1 MSDDK
6 IDLIKLIQE
15 TFSSREKDPNI
26 KSVKIISDA
35 LDKCTEEDVNYEN
48 SDGETPLSMA
58 CEYYDEIYHPTI
70 QRDVLH
76 VIDMLLCSGAKD
88 IDEVYY
94 ENIWASAKNR
104 SNDNLANRISN
115 LNIKN

>member
-1 MSDDK
+1 MNTFKGIYFIFVIIIMSDDK

-48 SDGETPLSMA
+48 EKNVSL
-58 CEYYDEIYHPTI
+58 IY
-70 QRDVLH
+70 
-76 VIDMLLCSGAKD
+76 
-88 IDEVYY
+88 
-94 ENIWASAKNR
+94 
-104 SNDNLANRISN
+104 NL
-115 LNIKN
+115 